1 MEAEQTQELDDSMGS
16 ISALS
21 EAANNIEVDDDAD
34 DSIEDEVL
42 DFFNICLDSQWFP
55 EGI

>member
-1 MEAEQTQELDDSMGS
+1 MEAEQDQELDDSMGS

-21 EAANNIEVDDDAD
+21 EAANNIAVDDDAD

-42 DFFNICLDSQWFP
+42 DFFNICLDSQCFP